1 MYTNNGI
8 NNLEE
13 HYKMTADAFEQ
24 NGYVVLSEALTKEQ
38 CKQLTDHM
46 FDLDRKDKLVKDDQC
61 PLSGAVYG
69 DPVFDDL
76 LVQMAEGIGLQVG
89 KKLLPTYTYARL
101 YRPGEE
107 LKRHKDR
114 PSCEVSAT
122 LTLGYDESS
131 TVWPIFFD
139 EHKEIQVNLDV
150 GELAVYKG
158 CDVEHWRPKFK
169 GKWQVQVFLHYVDA
183 NGPYKDH
190 AMDGRKQFG
199 TDKSG
204 QNLRENSVHPDY
216 GNKNINSGTIISPP
230 TFDAVLLPQSPEEQ
244 HFPGYIGMNH
254 KNFPDVVF
262 SKEECA
268 KIISFADNQYGG
280 AARIGGG
287 PDDNLKRE
295 IRSADI
301 YNIWPEPEWRWV
313 HEKVCRAVAVANHD
327 HFKYDVN
334 TISHGLQLIHY
345 RADEKIPGHYNWHV
359 DAGPGYSATRKI
371 SFTVQ
376 LSDSNDYKGCDL
388 LVADHGRE
396 LTAIRDQGSLS
407 MFPSYMPHCVTPIES
422 GERWALVIWVHG
434 PKPFR

>member
-8 NNLEE
+8 ENLDE
-13 HYKMTADAFEQ
+13 HYKQTIDAFEE
-24 NGYVVLSEALTKEQ
+24 NGFIVLSEALTKEQ
-38 CKQLTDHM
+38 CKQLTGHM
-46 FDLDRKDKLVKDDQC
+46 FELDRQDKLVKDAQC
-61 PLSGAVYG
+61 PLSGAIYG
-69 DPVFDDL
+69 DPIFDDL
-76 LVQMAEGIGLQVG
+76 LINLAEGVGLQVG

-114 PSCEVSAT
+114 PSCEISAT
-122 LTLGYDESS
+122 LTLGYDES
-131 TVWPIFFD
+131 TPVWPICFD
-139 EHKEIQVNLDV
+139 EHKEIQVDLDV

-158 CDVEHWRPKFK
+158 CEVEHWRPKFK

-190 AMDGRKQFG
+190 AMDGRKELG
-199 TDKSG
+199 TQKMGEVFNQHD
-204 QNLRENSVHPDY
+204 
-216 GNKNINSGTIISPP
+216 NKDSIIPLP
-230 TFDAVLLPQSPEEQ
+230 VFDAIILPQSPEEQ
-244 HFPGYIGMNH
+244 IFPGYVGMNQE
-254 KNFPDVVF
+254 NFSDIIF
-262 SKEECA
+262 SKEECQ
-268 KIISFADNQYGG
+268 KIISFADNQYSG

-287 PDDNLKRE
+287 PKENLKRE

-301 YNIWPEPEWRWV
+301 YNIWPEPDWRWV
-313 HEKVCRAVAVANHD
+313 HEKVCKAVAIANYQ

-345 RADEKIPGHYNWHV
+345 RADEKIPGHYDWHV
-359 DAGPGYSATRKI
+359 DAGPGPSATRKI

-396 LTAIRDQGSLS
+396 LTAMRDQGSLS

>member
-1 MYTNNGI
+1 MHKNNGI
-8 NNLEE
+8 ENLEE
-13 HYKMTADAFEQ
+13 HHKLTTEAFEQ
-24 NGYVVLSEALTKEQ
+24 HGYLLLGEAVSKEKCKKLTE
-38 CKQLTDHM
+38 HM
-46 FDLDRKDKLVKDDQC
+46 FELDRQGKLTQDDQC

-69 DPVFDDL
+69 DPIFDDL
-76 LVQMAEGIGLQVG
+76 LVQMAEGIGNHVS
-89 KKLLPTYTYARL
+89 KKLLPTYAYARL
-101 YRPGEE
+101 YKPGEE

-114 PSCEVSAT
+114 PSCEISAT
-122 LTLGYDESS
+122 LTLGYDE
-131 TVWPIFFD
+131 TTPVWPIFFD
-139 EHKEIQVNLDV
+139 EHKEIQVHLDV

-158 CDVEHWRPKFK
+158 CEVEHWRPKFK

-190 AMDGRKQFG
+190 AMDGRKEFG
-199 TDKSG
+199 TLK
-204 QNLRENSVHPDY
+204 ENTSYNNH
-216 GNKNINSGTIISPP
+216 NAENAMIPP
-230 TFDAVLLPQSPEEQ
+230 PVFDAVLLPQSPEEQ
-244 HFPGYIGMNH
+244 VFPGYLSINH
-254 KNFPDVVF
+254 DNLPDIAF
-262 SKEECA
+262 SKEECE
-268 KIISFADNQYGG
+268 KIISFADNQYAG

-287 PDDNLKRE
+287 PEDNLKRE

-313 HEKVCRAVAVANHD
+313 HEKVCKAVALANHE

-376 LSDSNDYKGCDL
+376 LSDPNDYKGCDL